1 MTNPYIVLGVKS
13 NATLDEIRSAYL
25 RAAQQHH
32 PDRQKSC
39 CSGLEW
45 EDANRN
51 MAEINIA
58 WQILKDPVQKAR
70 YDARIRDEE
79 EKQKQRAE
87 EQQHQRA
94 EQERRDEEEKEKRWA
109 EKKKRTAPVD
119 LVWAVVGCVILA
131 AAIIRVVVGGVPEIV
146 AMAVWSI
153 KYFALLVVSSLVLDG
168 IEAWKRRARAAP
180 RPGRGR
186 RRRRR
191 RRRVPCGGGTP
202 GGGVPE
208 RSAARRDRRT

>member
-79 EKQKQRAE
+79 E
-87 EQQHQRA
+87 
-94 EQERRDEEEKEKRWA
+94 RRSNGPK
-109 EKKKRTAPVD
+109 
-119 LVWAVVGCVILA
+119 
-131 AAIIRVVVGGVPEIV
+131 
-146 AMAVWSI
+146 
-153 KYFALLVVSSLVLDG
+153 SSSTNVQSKNAG
-168 IEAWKRRARAAP
+168 TRKRRRNGGP
-180 RPGRGR
+180 KRRSGR
-186 RRRRR
+186 RRLTW
-191 RRRVPCGGGTP
+191 CGPSLG
-202 GGGVPE
+202 
-208 RSAARRDRRT
+208 A